1 MEKINGIAKYYI
13 GQRRLPAGAVPL
25 ASDGHAA
32 IVCLGAAGSWVRWWP
47 ADGVIQT
54 MPPKTIRAVME
65 VVINELGG
73 TAKATAEKIDV
84 SPRTVEAWRGGS
96 AKMSIAA
103 AYRIAEEL
111 AKD

>member
-1 MEKINGIAKYYI
+1 MQKINGLAKYYL

-25 ASDGHAA
+25 ASDSDAA
-32 IVCLGAAGSWVRWWP
+32 IVCLSAAGRWIRWWP
-47 ADGVIQT
+47 AEGLIQT
-54 MPPKTIRAVME
+54 LPPKTIRKVME
-65 VVINELGG
+65 VIIGELGG

-84 SPRTVEAWRGGS
+84 SPRTVEAWRGGY